1 MIYLGGPG
9 VGISGNKEYHDW
21 LKTCH
26 QHLTGIDIVDVMVD
40 KDASIKVAV
49 QDETRD
55 TVNEDLGKKETGKI
69 PGENLTDHPPNNV
82 F

>member
-1 MIYLGGPG
+1 MVHLGDPG
-9 VGISGNKEYHDW
+9 EGISGSKNIMIDLTWH
-21 LKTCH
+21 
-26 QHLTGIDIVDVMVD
+26 HLAGVYVVDVVIH
-40 KDASIKVAV
+40 KDTPIKVAV